1 MRAYSR
7 GCFEGNFD
15 DIGVR
20 GKMGNSVKPLNS
32 DEQRNLR
39 NKAKAELE
47 RLEAVYSDEPVREK
61 IDKFKNL
68 FSACEIVYKVI
79 LEDHQFNKTGEH
91 PTRMVISM
99 KQAPYALSYAGY
111 DYERDLLA
119 NLFGAE
125 DRVGRRSVKK
135 IRDLLNHSVNQS
147 VVKELMDREAELFG
161 YMNSFLNK
169 IRYYDS
175 MDV

>member
-1 MRAYSR
+1 
-7 GCFEGNFD
+7 
-15 DIGVR
+15 
-20 GKMGNSVKPLNS
+20 MGNSVKPLNS

-169 IRYYDS
+169 IRYYDYVAKS
-175 MDV
+175 REIPTPAAKQCLLLDN